1 MKAAKVAP
9 HVEAEVPEK
18 KEFPTAVIPLKPGDK
33 TPAKRVTESTTVDLR
48 GILLDYKTTA
58 DMRQPGEAIP
68 LGSLPNS
75 FLNSFKELID
85 RVQSMGSPVRPFGPF
100 HFFFESKQEPL
111 PISKNSHSLVPV
123 NTSIGFHLPR
133 HFKSSLTST

>member
-48 GILLDYKTTA
+48 GILLYYKTTA
-58 DMRQPGEAIP
+58 DMRQPLPGEAIP

-75 FLNSFKELID
+75 FLNS
-85 RVQSMGSPVRPFGPF
+85 
-100 HFFFESKQEPL
+100 QER
-111 PISKNSHSLVPV
+111 KTTPV
-123 NTSIGFHLPR
+123 NR
-133 HFKSSLTST
+133 A